1 MTLEQ
6 FSEKITSALKQHFG
20 GEYCIRTLEVKKN
33 NGVRLHGL
41 SILKQDDP
49 NRIAP
54 TIYME
59 DFYERYIGGIPLAET
74 VREIIRTY
82 EAHTV
87 KEDISMEF
95 FRDYE
100 KVRDR
105 IVYKL
110 INYEMNKGLL
120 QEIPHILYLDLAVVF
135 YYYME
140 NETFGAASILIYNVH
155 IKNWAVSRERLIADA
170 KYNTPRVLGYRL
182 ANMEDIMR
190 ELIRKDLWDRI
201 SQKKNDGRQKE
212 KDSLEKLTDQ
222 MVECFLDGRAETQM
236 YVLSNRSSMNGAACI
251 LYPNVLKEFAER
263 IGSDLYILPS
273 SIHEV
278 ILIKDQGIEDAE
290 GLRNMVKDV
299 NRTQLD
305 PEEILSDQVYYYSRE
320 NGKVQL
326 CKYKTNVK

>member
-20 GEYCIRTLEVKKN
+20 EEYHVRTLEVKKN
-33 NGVRLHGL
+33 NGVRLHGV
-41 SILKQDDP
+41 SIMKQDDP
-49 NRIAP
+49 NRVAP
-54 TIYME
+54 TIYLE
-59 DFYERYIGGIPLAET
+59 DFYERYMGGIPLAES
-74 VREIIRTY
+74 VREVIRTY

-87 KEDISMEF
+87 KKDISMEF
-95 FRDYE
+95 FQDYE

-110 INYEMNKGLL
+110 INYKMNEELL
-120 QEIPHILYLDLAVVF
+120 QEIPHIPYLDLAVVF

-140 NETFGAASILIYNVH
+140 NETFGSASILIYNTH
-155 IKNWAVSRERLIADA
+155 LKNWAVSRDRFIADA

-182 ANMEDIMR
+182 TDMEDLMR

-201 SQKKNDGRQKE
+201 SQKKNVCRQEKE
-212 KDSLEKLTDQ
+212 KDPLEELTDQ

-236 YVLSNRSSMNGAACI
+236 YVLTNRSSMNGAACI
-251 LYPNVLKEFAER
+251 LYPNVLQEFAER
-263 IGSDLYILPS
+263 IESDLYILPS

-278 ILIKDQGIEDAE
+278 ILIKDQGMEDAN

-305 PEEILSDQVYYYSRE
+305 PEEILSDQVYYYSRK
-320 NGKVQL
+320 NGKVGL
-326 CKYKTNVK
+326 CK